1 MLLHNTERNHHPKKA
16 SSAAQPRART
26 SMEAEGEAVSA
37 LINSLRRNTR
47 LIGATTLI
55 GASIAT
61 AFVSITTAI
70 LVDSPKTQI
79 LRDQEVIGRP
89 GTQNRAIESE
99 AEMPASPSV
108 LRRAAEQLRLDQDKE
123 FTNAPAA
130 P

>member
-1 MLLHNTERNHHPKKA
+1 MLLRNTERNYQPAKA
-16 SSAAQPRART
+16 SPAVQPPART
-26 SMEAEGEAVSA
+26 SMEAEREAVSA
-37 LINSLRRNTR
+37 LLSSLRRNTR
-47 LIGATTLI
+47 LNGATTLI
-55 GASIAT
+55 GASIVT
-61 AFVSITTAI
+61 AFVSITTTT

-89 GTQNRAIESE
+89 GAQNSAIESE